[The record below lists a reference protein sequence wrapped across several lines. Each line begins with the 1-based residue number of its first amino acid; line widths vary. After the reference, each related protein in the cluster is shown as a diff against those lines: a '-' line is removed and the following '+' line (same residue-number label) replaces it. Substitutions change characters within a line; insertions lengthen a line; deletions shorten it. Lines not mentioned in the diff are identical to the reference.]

1 MCGIAGYVAFNRDH
15 SAQTLTSIATRQGNA
30 IVHRGPDSGDVYV
43 DESLGVALAHRRL
56 AIIDLSAAGYQP
68 MVSAD
73 GSTVIIYNG
82 EIYNADET
90 RAELQQRGVTFRGHS
105 DTEVL
110 LEACVM
116 FGVEQAI
123 KRFIGMFAFAVFDGG
138 QQRLT
143 LVRDRLGIKPLYY
156 AFAGPRLIFGSEL
169 KALRAHPD
177 CPTDLD
183 YDGIAAYFRYQYI
196 PTPHS
201 VYRQVKKLPQGTLL
215 EIDLNSPPEHP
226 EPKPYWSFHDK
237 AIGGFQAQ
245 MDGNDRDVI
254 DEFDALL
261 RDAVTRR
268 MIADV
273 PLGVFLSGG
282 VDSSTVVALMQ
293 EASSKPVKTFSIGFD
308 EGQYNEA
315 KYAAEIAKHLGTEH
329 TELYVSPQQALDVIP
344 KLTEMYDEPYADSS
358 QIPTFLVSEMTRAHV
373 TVALSGDGG
382 DELFAGYN
390 RYPTAEQVA
399 NKITRIPMPVRK
411 SLASIWQAIPANAWD
426 ALFKIVPA
434 SRRPMYAG
442 DKVHKFAQAFTYD
455 ADDFYKRLISI
466 WNHPEELAARGVE
479 ATTLLNNSNL
489 NELLPGLLERMQYWD
504 TMMYL
509 PDDILTKVDRAS
521 MAVSLEVRVPIID
534 HRVVEFA
541 WRLPRDFKVR
551 NGVSKWIL
559 REVLY
564 RRVPRELIERP
575 KMGFAVPID
584 QWFRGPLKQWA
595 GDLLS
600 RDAISRYG
608 LMKPEPVERIWAEHL
623 SGKRNWAALL
633 WNVIMLQSWCQK
645 NLGENA

>member
-1 MCGIAGYVAFNRDH
+1 MCGIAGYVSFNRDE
-15 SAQTLTSIATRQGNA
+15 SAETLETIATAQADA
-30 IVHRGPDSGDVYV
+30 IVHRGPDSGDVFV
-43 DESLGVALAHRRL
+43 DERMGVALAHRRL

-68 MVSAD
+68 MQSAD
-73 GSTVIIYNG
+73 GSHIIVYNG

-90 RAELQQRGVTFRGHS
+90 REELQNRGIQFRGHS

-116 FGVEQAI
+116 FGVENAI
-123 KRFIGMFAFAVFDGG
+123 KRFVGMFAFAVLDRSTE
-138 QQRLT
+138 RLT
-143 LVRDRLGIKPLYY
+143 LVRDRLGIKPLFYS
-156 AFAGPRLIFGSEL
+156 FAGNHFIFGSEL
-169 KALRAHPD
+169 KALRAHPRA
-177 CPTDLD
+177 PTDLD

-201 VYRQVKKLPQGTLL
+201 VYRQVRKLPQGNIL
-215 EIDLNSPPEHP
+215 EIDLTRPNERPAPQP
-226 EPKPYWSFHDK
+226 FWSFHDK
-237 AIGGFQAQ
+237 AISGFRNPNTGT
-245 MDGNDRDVI
+245 DSEVI
-254 DEFDALL
+254 DEFDDLL

-293 EASSKPVKTFSIGFD
+293 EASSAPVRTFSIGFD

-315 KYAAEIAKHLGTEH
+315 KYAAEIAKHLGTNH

-344 KLTEMYDEPYADSS
+344 NLTDMYDEPYADSS
-358 QIPTFLVSEMTRAHV
+358 QIPTFLVSEMTRKHV

-399 NKITRIPMPVRK
+399 NKITRIPMPLRK
-411 SLASIWQAIPANAWD
+411 SLAAIWQAVPAHVWD
-426 ALFKIVPA
+426 MLFNIIPA

-466 WNHPEELAARGVE
+466 WNHPEEIAAQGTE
-479 ATTLLNNSNL
+479 APTLLTASTL
-489 NELLPGLLERMQYWD
+489 NEELPGLLERMQYWD
-504 TMMYL
+504 TMMYM

-541 WRLPRDFKVR
+541 WTLPRHFKVR
-551 NGVSKWIL
+551 DGVSKWIL

-564 RRVPRELIERP
+564 RRVPRALIDRP

-584 QWFRGPLKQWA
+584 RWFRGPLKEWA

-600 RDAISRYG
+600 RESIVRYG
-608 LMKPEPVERIWAEHL
+608 LMKPEPVERIWQEHL
-623 SGKRNWAALL
+623 SGNRNWAALL
-633 WNVIMLQSWCQK
+633 WNVIMLQSWCHK
-645 NLGENA
+645 NLGANA

>member
-1 MCGIAGYVAFNRDH
+1 MCGIAGYVAFNRDQ
-15 SAQTLTSIATRQGNA
+15 SSENLTSLATKQGNA
-30 IVHRGPDSGDVYV
+30 IVHRGPDSGDVYI

-56 AIIDLSAAGYQP
+56 AIIDLSEAGYQP
-68 MVSAD
+68 MQSAD
-73 GSTVIIYNG
+73 GSAVIVYNG
-82 EIYNADET
+82 EIYNAADT
-90 RAELQQRGVTFRGHS
+90 RAELQKRGVKFRGHS

-116 FGVEQAI
+116 FGVERAI
-123 KRFIGMFAFAVFDGG
+123 ERFVGMFAFAFFDKTN
-138 QQRLT
+138 QRLT
-143 LVRDRLGIKPLYY
+143 LVRDRLGIKPLFYT
-156 AFAGPRLIFGSEL
+156 FADNHLIFGSEL
-169 KALRAHPD
+169 KAVRAHPH

-183 YDGIAAYFRYQYI
+183 FDGIAAYFRYQYI

-201 VYRQVKKLPQGTLL
+201 VYRAVKKLPQGSIL
-215 EIDLNSPPEHP
+215 EIDLNSPGERPQ
-226 EPKPYWSFHDK
+226 PKPFWSFHEK
-237 AIGGFQAQ
+237 AIAGFQNQLEAS
-245 MDGNDRDVI
+245 DKHII

-293 EASSKPVKTFSIGFD
+293 EASTTPVKTFSIGFD

-344 KLTEMYDEPYADSS
+344 NLTEMYDEPYADSS
-358 QIPTFLVSEMTRAHV
+358 QIPTFLVSQMTREHV

-399 NKITRIPMPVRK
+399 NKITRIPMPIRR
-411 SLASIWQAIPANAWD
+411 SLAAIWQAIPANVWD
-426 ALFKIVPA
+426 SLFKVIPA

-466 WNHPEELAARGVE
+466 WNHPEEIAAQGSE
-479 ATTLLNNSNL
+479 ASTLLSDSVL
-489 NELLPGLLERMQYWD
+489 HESLPGLLERMQYWD
-504 TMMYL
+504 TMMYM

-541 WRLPRDFKVR
+541 WRLPRHFKVR
-551 NGVSKWIL
+551 DGVSKWIL

-600 RDAISRYG
+600 RDAINRYG
-608 LMKPEPVERIWAEHL
+608 LMKAAPIERIWTEHL
-623 SGKRNWAALL
+623 SGNRNWAALL
-633 WNVIMLQSWCQK
+633 WNVIMLQSWCEK
-645 NLGENA
+645 NLGKNA

>member
-1 MCGIAGYVAFNRDH
+1 MCGIAGYVAFNRDQ
-15 SAQTLTSIATRQGNA
+15 SAETLTSLATQQGNA
-30 IVHRGPDSGDVYV
+30 IVHRGPDSGDVYI

-56 AIIDLSAAGYQP
+56 AIIDLSEAGYQP
-68 MVSAD
+68 MQSAD
-73 GSTVIIYNG
+73 GSAVIVYNG
-82 EIYNADET
+82 EIYNAADT
-90 RAELQQRGVTFRGHS
+90 RAELQKRGVKFRGHS

-116 FGVEQAI
+116 FGVERAI
-123 KRFIGMFAFAVFDGG
+123 ERFVGMFAFAFFDKTN
-138 QQRLT
+138 QRLT
-143 LVRDRLGIKPLYY
+143 LVRDRLGIKPLFYT
-156 AFAGPRLIFGSEL
+156 FADNHLIFGSEL
-169 KALRAHPD
+169 KAVRAHPH

-183 YDGIAAYFRYQYI
+183 FDGIAAYFRYQYI

-201 VYRQVKKLPQGTLL
+201 VYRAVKKLPQGSIL
-215 EIDLNSPPEHP
+215 EIDLNSPGERPQ
-226 EPKPYWSFHDK
+226 PKPFWSFHEK
-237 AIGGFQAQ
+237 AIAGFQNQLEAS
-245 MDGNDRDVI
+245 DKHII

-293 EASSKPVKTFSIGFD
+293 EASTTPVKTFSIGFD

-344 KLTEMYDEPYADSS
+344 NLTEMYDEPYADSS
-358 QIPTFLVSEMTRAHV
+358 QIPTFLVSQMTREHV

-399 NKITRIPMPVRK
+399 NKITRIPMPIRR
-411 SLASIWQAIPANAWD
+411 SLAAIWQAIPANVWD
-426 ALFKIVPA
+426 SLFKVIPA

-466 WNHPEELAARGVE
+466 WNHPEEIAAQGSE
-479 ATTLLNNSNL
+479 ASTLLSDSVL
-489 NELLPGLLERMQYWD
+489 HESLPGLLERMQYWD
-504 TMMYL
+504 TMMYM

-541 WRLPRDFKVR
+541 WRLPRHFKVR
-551 NGVSKWIL
+551 DGVSKWIL

-600 RDAISRYG
+600 RDAINRYG
-608 LMKPEPVERIWAEHL
+608 LMKAAPIERIWTEHL
-623 SGKRNWAALL
+623 SGNRNWAALL
-633 WNVIMLQSWCQK
+633 WNVIMLQSWCEK
-645 NLGENA
+645 NLGKNA

>member
-1 MCGIAGYVAFNRDH
+1 MCGIAGYVAFNRDQ
-15 SAQTLTSIATRQGNA
+15 SAETLTSLATQQGNA
-30 IVHRGPDSGDVYV
+30 IVHRGPDSGDVYI

-56 AIIDLSAAGYQP
+56 AIIDLSEAGYQP
-68 MVSAD
+68 MQSAD
-73 GSTVIIYNG
+73 GSAVIVYNG
-82 EIYNADET
+82 EIYNAADT
-90 RAELQQRGVTFRGHS
+90 RAELQKRGVKFRGHS

-116 FGVEQAI
+116 FGVERAI
-123 KRFIGMFAFAVFDGG
+123 ERFVGMFAFAFFDKTN
-138 QQRLT
+138 QRLT
-143 LVRDRLGIKPLYY
+143 LVRDRLGIKPLFYT
-156 AFAGPRLIFGSEL
+156 FADNHLIFGSEL
-169 KALRAHPD
+169 KAVRAHPH

-183 YDGIAAYFRYQYI
+183 FDGIAAYFRYQYV

-201 VYRQVKKLPQGTLL
+201 VYRAVKKLPQGSIL
-215 EIDLNSPPEHP
+215 EIDLNNPGERPQ
-226 EPKPYWSFHDK
+226 PKPFWSFHEK
-237 AIGGFQAQ
+237 AIAGFQNQLEAS
-245 MDGNDRDVI
+245 DKHII

-293 EASSKPVKTFSIGFD
+293 EASTTPVKTFSIGFD

-344 KLTEMYDEPYADSS
+344 NLTEMYDEPYADSS
-358 QIPTFLVSEMTRAHV
+358 QIPTFLVSQMTREHV

-399 NKITRIPMPVRK
+399 NKITRIPMPIRR
-411 SLASIWQAIPANAWD
+411 SLAAIWQAIPANVWD
-426 ALFKIVPA
+426 SLFKVIPA

-466 WNHPEELAARGVE
+466 WNHPEEIAAQGSE
-479 ATTLLNNSNL
+479 ASTLLSDSVL
-489 NELLPGLLERMQYWD
+489 HESLPGLLERMQYWD
-504 TMMYL
+504 TMMYM

-541 WRLPRDFKVR
+541 WRLPRHFKVR
-551 NGVSKWIL
+551 DGVSKWIL

-600 RDAISRYG
+600 RDAINRYG
-608 LMKPEPVERIWAEHL
+608 LMKAAPIERIWTEHL
-623 SGKRNWAALL
+623 SGNRNWAALL
-633 WNVIMLQSWCQK
+633 WNVIMLQSWCEK
-645 NLGENA
+645 NLGKNA